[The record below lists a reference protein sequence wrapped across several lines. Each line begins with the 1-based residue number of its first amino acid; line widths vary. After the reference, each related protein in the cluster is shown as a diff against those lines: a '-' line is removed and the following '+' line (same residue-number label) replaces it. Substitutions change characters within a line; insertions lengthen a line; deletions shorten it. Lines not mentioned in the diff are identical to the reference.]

1 MRLLNYVG
9 IVLLFS
15 FPVAQATDSISF
27 SSETGDTLM
36 LHHLINGEIWGS
48 LIITDQVAD
57 NFANYELIVLQ
68 VDQHQ
73 PIKLD
78 HEKRCNTP
86 AGEAQKVDYTFKAKK
101 GEQVWQF
108 SQVKAQK
115 NKTDFL
121 KLTGWDKAIYQ
132 HMKSDRR
139 PNVVDF
145 PIKAALALDSLWPQF
160 QQGEHV
166 VFHYTTD
173 ADESREASFNLIS
186 QREKIKKLIDK

>member
-1 MRLLNYVG
+1 MRLLNYAS
-9 IVLLFS
+9 IALLLC
-15 FPVAQATDSISF
+15 FPVVQASESLSF
-27 SSETGDTLM
+27 SSKTGDTLM
-36 LHHLINGEIWGS
+36 LHHLRNGEIWGS

-57 NFANYELIVLQ
+57 SFANYELIVLQ

-78 HEKRCNTP
+78 QEKRCNTP
-86 AGEAQKVDYTFKAKK
+86 AGKTQKVGYTFEARK
-101 GEQVWQF
+101 GEKVWRF
-108 SQVKAQK
+108 SQVKAQE

-121 KLTGWDKAIYQ
+121 KLAGWDKAIYQ

-145 PIKAALALDSLWPQF
+145 PIKAALALDSLWQQF

-173 ADESREASFNLIS
+173 ADEPREASFNLIS